1 MIYVCLRSFIYSSA
15 VVALL
20 LLLLGSFCAQ
30 TSAFHMLCNWLGTA
44 MYFCISGTE
53 QQPIKRQQWGTLVT
67 FSIVFSLNISV
78 GNYSSL
84 LVPVSFNQVGTGVVE
99 PMCVCVGGG
108 AFVIALV
115 GDIGIVVVVGIGID
129 VVVGVV
135 IIIGIVVVFLVI
147 FVSVPMSV
155 WVLLRLWSLLL
166 SLVMSI
172 VYR

>member
-1 MIYVCLRSFIYSSA
+1 MGHFSHLQHRLLTKYIRRKLQLALGPR
-15 VVALL
+15 VV
-20 LLLLGSFCAQ
+20 
-30 TSAFHMLCNWLGTA
+30 
-44 MYFCISGTE
+44 
-53 QQPIKRQQWGTLVT
+53 QPGGYRCGGADV
-67 FSIVFSLNISV
+67 
-78 GNYSSL
+78 
-84 LVPVSFNQVGTGVVE
+84 
-99 PMCVCVGGG
+99 CVCVWGG